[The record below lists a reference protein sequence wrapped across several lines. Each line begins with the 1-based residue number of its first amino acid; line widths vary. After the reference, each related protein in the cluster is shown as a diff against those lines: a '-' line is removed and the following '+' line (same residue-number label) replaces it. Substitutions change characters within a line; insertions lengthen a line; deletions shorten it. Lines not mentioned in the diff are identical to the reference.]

1 MSRRDARIPNRDQ
14 HSDISFF
21 SFKNQFVPELGH
33 FLSQRISWH
42 FPYRAD
48 SENNETESEIIHQK

>member
-42 FPYRAD
+42 FLYRAGIGY
-48 SENNETESEIIHQK
+48 NETESEIIDQK